1 MITSPIGVPL
11 IQFDDWMIPDAS
23 GTIIK
28 HGFFTRNGGVSAGC
42 YDSLNCGYGSQ
53 DIANNVAENRSR
65 VAASLGLA
73 SDRLYGLRQFHS
85 ADALVVESGQDAHL
99 RPDADAHVTT
109 VAGHGLAILI
119 ADCTPVLFAD
129 RTAGVIGAAHAGW
142 RGACG
147 GVLEATIKL
156 MCKAGA
162 TVASITAVIGPC
174 IRQHNYQVGND
185 LRDEA
190 LASTPEA
197 EAYFAADSL
206 SGKYHFDLAGYATM
220 RLAKAGIGAVH
231 DCQRDTYSE
240 SDQFFSH
247 RFATHAGDSNS
258 GRLISVIA
266 LEPFSTTM
274 LEV

>member
-1 MITSPIGVPL
+1 MSFSMITSPIGVPL

-129 RTAGVIGAAHAGW
+129 W
-142 RGACG
+142 CG
-147 GVLEATIKL
+147 T
-156 MCKAGA
+156 C
-162 TVASITAVIGPC
+162 
-174 IRQHNYQVGND
+174 
-185 LRDEA
+185 
-190 LASTPEA
+190 
-197 EAYFAADSL
+197 
-206 SGKYHFDLAGYATM
+206 
-220 RLAKAGIGAVH
+220 RLARRMWWGAGSH
-231 DCQRDTYSE
+231 DQTDVQSGCHCRQYNSC
-240 SDQFFSH
+240 H
-247 RFATHAGDSNS
+247 RPLYPSA
-258 GRLISVIA
+258 
-266 LEPFSTTM
+266 
-274 LEV
+274 